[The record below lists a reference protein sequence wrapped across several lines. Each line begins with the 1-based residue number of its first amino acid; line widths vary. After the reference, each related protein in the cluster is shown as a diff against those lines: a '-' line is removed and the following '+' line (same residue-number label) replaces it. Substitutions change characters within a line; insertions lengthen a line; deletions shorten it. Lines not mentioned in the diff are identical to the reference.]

1 MVVEKMYN
9 FYFIIF
15 INICILK
22 NIGKILK
29 CVWYIESDEYV
40 I

>member
-1 MVVEKMYN
+1 MHN
-9 FYFIIF
+9 FYFTIF
-15 INICILK
+15 INTCTLK

-29 CVWYIESDEYV
+29 CVRYIESDEYV